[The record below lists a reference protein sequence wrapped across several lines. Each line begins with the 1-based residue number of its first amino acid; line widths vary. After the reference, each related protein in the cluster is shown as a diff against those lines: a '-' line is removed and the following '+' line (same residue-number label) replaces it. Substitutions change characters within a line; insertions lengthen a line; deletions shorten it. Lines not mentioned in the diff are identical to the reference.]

1 MLVRFFVKLKNCL
14 FRRYLESH
22 EAGHDIYLGT
32 VHAAAAIPQ
41 FVQDYFSFVILF
53 NYLIPISLYVTIELH
68 KFVGSLF
75 LEWDVDLYDLE
86 QNQQCLVN
94 TSNLNE
100 ELGQIKILFSDK
112 TGTLTKNE
120 MILKQCSIAGT
131 KYKIANIGVQQD
143 DQPNVLQ
150 VPQYSSEMLSFFQT
164 LSVCHTVQVGDGS
177 AGDTADIEKSFE
189 IVESKQSLSDSDED
203 VMRKVETRINTKR
216 NEVSVPDNVL
226 RNLPLD
232 IGGE

>member
-1 MLVRFFVKLKNCL
+1 MFFSFDIC
-14 FRRYLESH
+14 RYLESH

-32 VHAAAAIPQ
+32 VHASTAIYQ

-131 KYKIANIGVQQD
+131 KYKFANIGVQEE

-150 VPQYSSEMLSFFQT
+150 LPQYNSEMLSFFQT
-164 LSVCHTVQVGDGS
+164 LSVCHTVQVGDAS
-177 AGDTADIEKSFE
+177 ANDHDIATIEKSFE

-203 VMRKVETRINTKR
+203 VMRKVETRINTRR

-232 IGGE
+232 TGGRF